1 MAKKVVIVGGG
12 ASGLMAAIYA
22 AKNQAKVIVIEH
34 KDRVGKKI
42 LMTGNG
48 KCNLTNMSDL
58 HGKYHSDSLPF
69 VYHILES
76 FDAKKVRAFFEE
88 AGLYTKEKRDGGV
101 YPVSEQA
108 AIVLDTLR
116 MECARLVSVNHK
128 KIISYGLYGYKRR
141 YDLLDNIYRHYAAQL
156 GSIGIVG

>member
-42 LMTGNG
+42 VMTGNG
-48 KCNLTNMSDL
+48 KCNLTNMSDV
-58 HGKYHSDSLPF
+58 HGIYHSVSLPF

-76 FDAKKVRAFFEE
+76 FDAKNVRSFFEE
-88 AGLYTKEKRDGGV
+88 AGL
-101 YPVSEQA
+101 
-108 AIVLDTLR
+108 
-116 MECARLVSVNHK
+116 
-128 KIISYGLYGYKRR
+128 
-141 YDLLDNIYRHYAAQL
+141 
-156 GSIGIVG
+156 